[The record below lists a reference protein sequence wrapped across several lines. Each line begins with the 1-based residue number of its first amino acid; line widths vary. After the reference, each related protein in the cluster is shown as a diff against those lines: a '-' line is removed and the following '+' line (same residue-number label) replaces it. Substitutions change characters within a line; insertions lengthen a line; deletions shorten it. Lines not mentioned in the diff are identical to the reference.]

1 MYNIIILVAVIGFII
16 ILQNKK
22 LLEKIKFKKN
32 KDLIVLGL
40 ISIYIIINRTP
51 LSLIIGIIL
60 IIIFYHKTILKYIK
74 NKDLLL
80 EKFESIAKM
89 NNIPDITPKPRE
101 DKDNEIDIF
110 ADLEKFKKM
119 SNRLLP
125 EDDQKKTQPFKN
137 KVREIKE
144 LFKQLKDEINS

>member
-1 MYNIIILVAVIGFII
+1 MYNIIILVAVIGLII

-40 ISIYIIINRTP
+40 IATYIIINRTS
-51 LSLIIGIIL
+51 LSFIIGVIL
-60 IIIFYHKTILKYIK
+60 ILFFYHKTILKYIK

-125 EDDQKKTQPFKN
+125 EDDKKKTQPFKN

>member
-1 MYNIIILVAVIGFII
+1 MYNVIILVAVIGLII

-22 LLEKIKFKKN
+22 LLEKIKFKQN
-32 KDLIVLGL
+32 KDLIVLAL
-40 ISIYIIINRTP
+40 IFVYILINRT
-51 LSLIIGIIL
+51 LVSFIIGFVLIIF
-60 IIIFYHKTILKYIK
+60 FYHKTILKYIK

-89 NNIPDITPKPRE
+89 NNIPDITPKPQK

-110 ADLEKFKKM
+110 SDLEKFKKM

-125 EDDQKKTQPFKN
+125 EDEQKKTQPFKN
-137 KVREIKE
+137 KVKEIKE

>member
-1 MYNIIILVAVIGFII
+1 MYNIIILVAVIGLII

-40 ISIYIIINRTP
+40 IATYIIINRTP
-51 LSLIIGIIL
+51 ILSFIIGVLLIL
-60 IIIFYHKTILKYIK
+60 FFYHKTILKYIK

-89 NNIPDITPKPRE
+89 NNIPDITPKPQK

-125 EDDQKKTQPFKN
+125 EDDKKKHNHLKIKLERLKN
-137 KVREIKE
+137 Y
-144 LFKQLKDEINS
+144 LNS

>member
-1 MYNIIILVAVIGFII
+1 MYNIIILVAVIGLII

-32 KDLIVLGL
+32 KDLIVLCL
-40 ISIYIIINRTP
+40 IATYIIINRTS
-51 LSLIIGIIL
+51 LSFIIGVIL

-125 EDDQKKTQPFKN
+125 EDDKKKTQPFKN